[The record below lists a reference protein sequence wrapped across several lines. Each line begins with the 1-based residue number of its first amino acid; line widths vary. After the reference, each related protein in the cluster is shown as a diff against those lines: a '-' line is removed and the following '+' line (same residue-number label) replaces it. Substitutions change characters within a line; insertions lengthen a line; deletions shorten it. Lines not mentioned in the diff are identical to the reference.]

1 MCYLAAIPIALTA
14 VSGVASAV
22 GGYHD
27 AKAQNASLEYNRQAQ
42 MQNAALARQEAS
54 YARAQA
60 QRNANE
66 KRKETAMLIGAQRA
80 KMGASGAVVDSGSFL
95 DLSLSTR
102 EEGEKDAVGML
113 QQGDVEAWRHDV
125 QAQRY
130 EEQGRIYGA
139 SKKNPWSV
147 LAGGLLSTAAQT
159 GMSYFMMSDYMGG
172 GTTAAAAG
180 RKTANSAISAGYAGA
195 SAISGMSS
203 IAKG

>member
-27 AKAQNASLEYNRQAQ
+27 AKAQNASMEYNRQAQ
-42 MQNAALARQEAS
+42 LQNAALARQEAS

-66 KRKETAMLIGAQRA
+66 KRKETAALIGAQRA

-95 DLSLSTR
+95 DISLSTR

-125 QAQRY
+125 RAEQY

-159 GMSYFMMSDYMGG
+159 GMSYFAMKDYMGG
-172 GTTAAAAG
+172 AA
-180 RKTANSAISAGYAGA
+180 SAGGD
-195 SAISGMSS
+195 SVFSLDNLRWGNMSSMSS
-203 IAKG
+203 IAKA